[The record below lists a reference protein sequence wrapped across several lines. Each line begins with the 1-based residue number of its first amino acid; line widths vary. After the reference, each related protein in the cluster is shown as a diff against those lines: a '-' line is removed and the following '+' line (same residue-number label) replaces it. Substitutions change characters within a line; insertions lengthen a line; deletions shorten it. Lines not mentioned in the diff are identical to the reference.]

1 MILKTIKTISLV
13 MIICVAFL
21 SNSTYAK
28 PQGGQRGGQQ
38 GPPPIPSAKQIKK
51 MINELT
57 TEISLS
63 EPQELEVLELYTN
76 HFKEIKDKI
85 KSGRPDRDEMQSIRK
100 NFEDDVKEVLS
111 EDQQEL
117 YTRYLNNNRPKKGRR
132 EKRN

>member
-1 MILKTIKTISLV
+1 
-13 MIICVAFL
+13 
-21 SNSTYAK
+21 
-28 PQGGQRGGQQ
+28 
-38 GPPPIPSAKQIKK
+38 